1 MKKIKIGGIIY
12 KIESV
17 ENLEDNNQ
25 SVWGVTEYENASISI
40 RKSMDKQK
48 YYQTLIHESL
58 HGMLHEAGVDN
69 LANDESLV
77 TPLGNMLYQF
87 IIDNPKLIEKM
98 NNLPF

>member
-12 KIESV
+12 KV
-17 ENLEDNNQ
+17 ENVKRLEDDNQ
-25 SVWGVTEYENASISI
+25 SAWGVTQYENAHISI
-40 RKSMDKQK
+40 RDKIEKQK
-48 YYQTLIHESL
+48 YYQTIIHEAL

-87 IIDNPKLIEKM
+87 IVDNPKLIEKI